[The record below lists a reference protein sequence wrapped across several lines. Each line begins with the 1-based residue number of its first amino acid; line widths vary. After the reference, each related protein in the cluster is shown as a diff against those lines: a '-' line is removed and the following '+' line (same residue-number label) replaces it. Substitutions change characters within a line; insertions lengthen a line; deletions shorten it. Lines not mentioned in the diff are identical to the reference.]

1 MYVRRGAPGDR
12 ERAASLLEAALEQ
25 FRALGMPGWIRRA
38 ESLLSEGK
46 EWVPPVHPG
55 GEPQTGQP
63 PPRPLL
69 GKEGDRQP
77 ETRDPGPGTNTF
89 RREGHF
95 WTVAY
100 AGSVVRLKDTKGIE
114 YLRHLLQQPGQ
125 EILALDLVTL
135 GRPSPEGKRRSF
147 RSPRTDTDVG
157 LILDP
162 QARSAYAQRLR
173 DLREEQHEADAHND
187 IGRGERARAEM
198 EMLLAQLRGA
208 VGLGG
213 RDRPAGSNLE
223 RARSAV
229 GKRIRLEIQRIRAV
243 HPALGRHL
251 AATVRTGYFCTY
263 DPERDA
269 AVKWEL

>member
-1 MYVRRGAPGDR
+1 VFARNSTLPGK
-12 ERAASLLEAALEQ
+12 A
-25 FRALGMPGWIRRA
+25 
-38 ESLLSEGK
+38 
-46 EWVPPVHPG
+46 
-55 GEPQTGQP
+55 
-63 PPRPLL
+63 
-69 GKEGDRQP
+69 GDRQA
-77 ETRDPGPGTNTF
+77 EARDQGPGTNTF

-100 AGSVVRLKDTKGIE
+100 AGSVVRLKNTKGLE
-114 YLRHLLQQPGQ
+114 YLRHLLQQPGE

-157 LILDP
+157 PILDA

-173 DLREEQHEADAHND
+173 DLREELHETDAHND
-187 IGRGERARAEM
+187 ISRGERARAEM

-213 RDRPAGSNLE
+213 RDRPAGSDLE

-229 GKRIRLEIQRIRAV
+229 GKRIRIEIQRLRAV